1 MKSRFPINFSDCDNM
16 ENWCVFFLIW
26 CLIRYF
32 LHPPFQQEIINTFVL
47 TFPDALFEKL
57 IPIAVPVPMQALKI
71 AVLNCAPEI
80 IYRHSKMFYLI
91 RFFSAKRT
99 IVKIYV
105 IPIFVAPVPV
115 TLLTFLLLILLI
127 TIRIYSFI
135 HLIWL
140 LNIPDGF
147 TSAVWWYGNH
157 FLDSLL
163 CISNHNF
170 CWDICKDCYAPQMR
184 QGLDKYPNRNG

>member
-1 MKSRFPINFSDCDNM
+1 MDNG
-16 ENWCVFFLIW
+16 CVFFLIW

-91 RFFSAKRT
+91 RFFFGKADNRKDLCNPNFCSTRSCNTPHISAAYT
-99 IVKIYV
+99 AHHNTD
-105 IPIFVAPVPV
+105 IFVYP
-115 TLLTFLLLILLI
+115 FDLIVE
-127 TIRIYSFI
+127 YSGWFYI
-135 HLIWL
+135 SCLVIWK
-140 LNIPDGF
+140 
-147 TSAVWWYGNH
+147 
-157 FLDSLL
+157 SLFRFAFVY
-163 CISNHNF
+163 IES
-170 CWDICKDCYAPQMR
+170 
-184 QGLDKYPNRNG
+184 

>member
-1 MKSRFPINFSDCDNM
+1 MDNG
-16 ENWCVFFLIW
+16 CVFFLIW

-105 IPIFVAPVPV
+105 IPVFVAPVPV

-127 TIRIYSFI
+127 TIRIYSFLRSVKFERWTSGFCYNKVYKI
-135 HLIWL
+135 LCLIITKEYKL
-140 LNIPDGF
+140 I
-147 TSAVWWYGNH
+147 A
-157 FLDSLL
+157 
-163 CISNHNF
+163 
-170 CWDICKDCYAPQMR
+170 M
-184 QGLDKYPNRNG
+184 